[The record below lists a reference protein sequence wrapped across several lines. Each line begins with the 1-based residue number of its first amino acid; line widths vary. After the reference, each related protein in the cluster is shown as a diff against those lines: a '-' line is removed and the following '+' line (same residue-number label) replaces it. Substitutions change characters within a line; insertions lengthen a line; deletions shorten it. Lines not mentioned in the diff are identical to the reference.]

1 MSLLS
6 TMFREEVSKDKDL
19 QMAAEATTDVGFP
32 TGFPNFDFM
41 NGYIQTVDNDEK
53 NIHQQYYSTGVSNG
67 SFIMVIGR
75 SGCGKSTFCE
85 QIAANIV
92 RPFPKAMVFE
102 DSSETLSMTWQRREL
117 LTGYHGD
124 ELKKRYIIRDSGIT
138 AENFYKRI
146 KMIYNLKIEHKD
158 EFMYDTGKLDTFG
171 NPIMMF
177 EPTVYILDSIALLMP
192 ENVLEQD
199 ELSGGMS
206 TTAGAKVITQV
217 FRGIIQ
223 MLKAANIILIAV
235 NHILDDVSINPMMH
249 KKTALAYLKQG
260 ETLPR
265 GKTIIYLANTII
277 RLDDVTKLKSDEKF
291 KVPGSLVDVTLV
303 KSRSARANQ
312 KTTLLF
318 NQNTGFDPVLSAFL
332 FMQERGRVH
341 GAGIGLYIDE
351 HKDMKFS
358 MGNFKDKMQKPEFYD
373 MFMNAYS
380 EELFKIPQL
389 IGTGSAD
396 FSAKMNNDMM
406 ARLNAAK

>member
-1 MSLLS
+1 MSMLS

-19 QMAAEATTDVGFP
+19 QMSSEATTDVGYP
-32 TGFPNFDFM
+32 TGFANFDFM
-41 NGYIQTVDNDEK
+41 NGYIQTVENTEK
-53 NIHQQYYSTGVSNG
+53 GIHEQYYSTGVSNG

-117 LTGYHGD
+117 LTGYSGE
-124 ELKKRYIIRDSGIT
+124 ELKNRYIIRDSGIT

-146 KMIYNLKIEHKD
+146 KMIYNLKMENKD
-158 EFMYDTGKLDTFG
+158 DFMYDTGRLDTFG

-177 EPTVYILDSIALLMP
+177 EPTVYIMDSIALLMP
-192 ENVLEQD
+192 EDILEKD
-199 ELSGGMS
+199 ELSGTMS
-206 TTAGAKVITQV
+206 TTAGAKVVTQV

-235 NHILDDVSINPMMH
+235 NHILDDVSIGPMR
-249 KKTALAYLKQG
+249 KKPSLAYLKMG

-312 KTTLLF
+312 TTTLLF

-332 FMQERGRVH
+332 FMQQKGRVH
-341 GAGIGLYIDE
+341 GAGVGLYIDD
-351 HKDMKFS
+351 HKEFKFS
-358 MGNFKDKMQKPEFYD
+358 MGNFKEKMKNEDFYN
-373 MFMNAYS
+373 MFMDAYS
-380 EELFKIPQL
+380 DELFKIPQVVQNPN
-389 IGTGSAD
+389 ID
-396 FSAKMNNDMM
+396 FNARMNNDMM
-406 ARLNAAK
+406 NRLNSK